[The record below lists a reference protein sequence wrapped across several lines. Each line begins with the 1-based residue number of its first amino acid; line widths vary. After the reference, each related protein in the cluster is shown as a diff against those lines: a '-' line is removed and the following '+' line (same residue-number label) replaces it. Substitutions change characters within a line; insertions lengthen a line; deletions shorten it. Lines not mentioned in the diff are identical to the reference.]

1 MGGHV
6 CECRC
11 LCALRLLDACSVL
24 SNSILQWVTVVFRI
38 ALASECDARAHCL
51 VGGSVYKT
59 FYCRVNCP
67 VAFWFKIQR
76 RGPPSFVVWGCR
88 AMPPFIPLTNP
99 LSQARIKELM
109 HYELYLRKLLLE
121 RQLRDKL
128 QQTLSMSLM
137 LDIVDGRLRD
147 EFAELSLYP

>member
-1 MGGHV
+1 
-6 CECRC
+6 
-11 LCALRLLDACSVL
+11 
-24 SNSILQWVTVVFRI
+24 
-38 ALASECDARAHCL
+38 
-51 VGGSVYKT
+51 
-59 FYCRVNCP
+59 
-67 VAFWFKIQR
+67 
-76 RGPPSFVVWGCR
+76 
-88 AMPPFIPLTNP
+88 MPPFIPLTNP

-147 EFAELSLYP
+147 EFAELFLYP